1 MLADDRV
8 LLLGMRT
15 AGRGRLAASISK
27 LGYAVT
33 LAEDVAAAQAIWQRE
48 AFPIVVVDTHDQAAP
63 ISELRVHMPSSAII
77 VIGARRLAAVLE
89 AWHAGADDYL
99 PRPVRQTDL
108 ASALEHV
115 LRARAARAAE
125 LGQPQHSALAEFRRM
140 AAELAHQ
147 INTPLIPILGM
158 AGLLA
163 EDLPLDHP
171 SHEYAQAITDAAI
184 RIRDITWM
192 LADIAQ
198 QGR

>member
-8 LLLGMRT
+8 LLLGTRT
-15 AGRGRLAASISK
+15 AARGRLAASISK

-33 LAEDVAAAQAIWQRE
+33 LAEEVAAAQAIWQRE
-48 AFPIVVVDTHDQAAP
+48 AFPIVVVDMRDQAAP
-63 ISELRVHMPSSAII
+63 IGELRVHMPSSALI
-77 VIGARRLAAVLE
+77 VIGARRLAAVLD

-99 PRPVRQTDL
+99 PRPVRQTEL

-115 LRARAARAAE
+115 LRTRAARAAD
-125 LGQPQHSALAEFRRM
+125 LSQPQRSALAEFRRM

-147 INTPLIPILGM
+147 INTPLIQILGM

-192 LADIAQ
+192 LADMA